1 MNTDEVFKMLLEA
14 SPERVGRVGYLR
26 KLNAEKAK
34 KSAEFWNNDDAWAA
48 AKKAQAK
55 YDSHTASVEKHMK
68 KFSRDRDS
76 DWAKKLAAG
85 YKGEET
91 DVKNMRRNIK
101 IGAGVGLG
109 LAGAYGAYRLLRG
122 KKKPVEKEKATTPTK
137 TVAPKKHVI
146 DTRQD
151 PTEPASYPFK
161 DSASTDAVWA
171 NLMEGIWGRI
181 KGAAAG
187 LRDKLRDK
195 VLDKYVAPAI
205 HAGVKFP
212 GAEPHDS
219 VTQGRIT
226 RMYRALGGKGI
237 SPTLVRHKGN
247 TGMAYMKVPA
257 IGAPDGKLPVI
268 AAPAR
273 GTRVVG
279 QLRRGKGAVA
289 GFHNSSGIT
298 HEVGH
303 AALTSKGDVSHKRM
317 PMVDALNKRH
327 PKNVFGGI
335 AKLDPKTYATQ
346 SRLHMRAEGRNNT
359 FLGTSKNRLRA
370 AKKSMTAATRALYDD
385 VKKHAP
391 DAAPGFVQRYK
402 NFRRAW
408 RKGSPTAHLKL
419 STDATWAN
427 LMEVSRGLLHRA
439 RIAAG
444 AKMERIKIAQN
455 RLRSAPN
462 FLGDQELGGN
472 PIYNARNAW
481 RDDVV
486 KSIKGGEKK
495 IIGATKVAPG
505 TYHKLGPQ
513 MGAKYDVTNR
523 SSASR
528 YRFDI
533 HSRKARGVDGIAN
546 QIYDSGY
553 GKAEKQFWRFD
564 DAIKRPKNYPPTKTP
579 NPDNPPKWGKRAA
592 VGLGIAAAGYG
603 AYRLNKWRKGRKKEV
618 KESEYLPGGRAEGKS
633 SRIFPKGQ
641 LRMGRRV
648 EMEHTRN
655 PRVAEEIA
663 KDHLAEFK
671 DYYTRLAQMER
682 EAKRSQ
688 R

>member
-1 MNTDEVFKMLLEA
+1 MSTEKAFRMMLREV
-14 SPERVGRVGYLR
+14 SPERAGRVGYLR

-34 KSAEFWNNDDAWAA
+34 KSAEFWNNDDAWGA
-48 AKKAQAK
+48 AKKAQQK
-55 YDSHTASVEKHMK
+55 YDSHTATVDRHMK

-122 KKKPVEKEKATTPTK
+122 KKKPIEKEKAVAPTK
-137 TVAPKKHVI
+137 TAAPKKHVI

-171 NLMEGIWGRI
+171 NLMEGAIANYLKHAREFS
-181 KGAAAG
+181 KQH
-187 LRDKLRDK
+187 KKPFK
-195 VLDKYVAPAI
+195 V
-205 HAGVKFP
+205 
-212 GAEPHDS
+212 
-219 VTQGRIT
+219 T
-226 RMYRALGGKGI
+226 RMRGPKGERIVNVQGI
-237 SPTLVRHKGN
+237 SPSGSMFHPTSPKAVLHASHEAGLSKLSPSARQSIHSPEEFLAAAK
-247 TGMAYMKVPA
+247 
-257 IGAPDGKLPVI
+257 KLPVKKANPKTLQHELVHYNDNTHVPRSERI
-268 AAPAR
+268 AGIMNKHLQATKGKPDEAFM
-273 GTRVVG
+273 
-279 QLRRGKGAVA
+279 RRGERLMIRTHLRGEAKAFTGLVKQRKGKKPTKLTA
-289 GFHNSSGIT
+289 NDRDMRSGM
-298 HEVGH
+298 
-303 AALTSKGDVSHKRM
+303 ASYLRM
-317 PMVDALNKRH
+317 GRAYKLPDLNK
-327 PKNVFGGI
+327 
-335 AKLDPKTYATQ
+335 
-346 SRLHMRAEGRNNT
+346 
-359 FLGTSKNRLRA
+359 
-370 AKKSMTAATRALYDD
+370 
-385 VKKHAP
+385 
-391 DAAPGFVQRYK
+391 RYK
-402 NFRRAW
+402 NFKAA
-408 RKGSPTAHLKL
+408 GGYDSPTAHLKL

-462 FLGDQELGGN
+462 FLGDRELGGN

-481 RDDVV
+481 RDDIV
-486 KSIKGGEKK
+486 KSIKDGEKK

-564 DAIKRPKNYPPTKTP
+564 DAIKRPKNHSSTKTTS
-579 NPDNPPKWGKRAA
+579 PDNSPKWGKRAA

-663 KDHLAEFK
+663 KDHLTEFK

-682 EAKRSQ
+682 EAKRS
-688 R
+688 RR